1 MLYIQILERLS
12 KEGIGF
18 ECEIIDL
25 FEMKDPLKDKLG
37 AVGLVETMQEDKH
50 ITYDFFPKDISDS
63 PITSMIASIT
73 FLGMDYLM
81 KHNLAVKT
89 QRSLKTQTW
98 IGIIAQVLLAISI
111 FVSARLILTDQ
122 ATSLALSKYKT
133 QLDIQEVKL
142 NKLETTFSSF
152 EKHSKQSNSDTL
164 KEKP

>member
-25 FEMKDPLKDKLG
+25 FEMKDPIKDKLG
-37 AVGLVETMQEDKH
+37 AIGLVETMQEDKH
-50 ITYDFFPKDISDS
+50 ITYDFFPKDITDT
-63 PITSMIASIT
+63 PVTSIMASIT

-89 QRSLKTQTW
+89 QRSLVTQTW
-98 IGIIAQVLLAISI
+98 IGITAQVLLAISI

-122 ATSLALSKYKT
+122 DTTLTLSKYKT
-133 QLDIQEVKL
+133 QLDVQELKL
-142 NKLETTFSSF
+142 NKLEANFSLYQKQAQLSNTTNF
-152 EKHSKQSNSDTL
+152 KG
-164 KEKP
+164 KP